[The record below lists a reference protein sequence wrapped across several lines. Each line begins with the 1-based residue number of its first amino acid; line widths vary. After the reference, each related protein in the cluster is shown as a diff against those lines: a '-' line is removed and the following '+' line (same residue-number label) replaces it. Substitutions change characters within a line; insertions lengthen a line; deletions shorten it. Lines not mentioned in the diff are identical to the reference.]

1 MYDPWQQ
8 RSPRDLDL
16 FRDSKLLGSPIDSAD
31 TRHQRYAV
39 LSQRLALDI
48 NTTAYISSSPIVAET
63 TLEQITNHMRVCVV
77 IGKGIE
83 TIRGVLHMG
92 SQRRD
97 AGATSASSGVLPSLL
112 G

>member
-1 MYDPWQQ
+1 MTHGDNEVRKTLISFAIQ
-8 RSPRDLDL
+8 
-16 FRDSKLLGSPIDSAD
+16 KLLGSPIDSAD
-31 TRHQRYAV
+31 TSYQRYAV
-39 LSQRLALDI
+39 LSQPLAPDI

-63 TLEQITNHMRVCVV
+63 TLEQITNHMRVCVA
-77 IGKGIE
+77 IGEGVE
-83 TIRGVLHMG
+83 TIRGILHMG